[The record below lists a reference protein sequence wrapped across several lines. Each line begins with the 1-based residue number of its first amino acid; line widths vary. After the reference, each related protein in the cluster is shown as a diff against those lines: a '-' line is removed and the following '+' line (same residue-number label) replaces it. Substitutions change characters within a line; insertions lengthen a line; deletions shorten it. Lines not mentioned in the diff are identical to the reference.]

1 MRERRVWRNGVLL
14 ALILAAGTPAGGCG
28 YLLHPERRG
37 QPNTGRIDP
46 SIVLLDGLG
55 CLFFL
60 IPGVIAFAVDFSS
73 GTIYLPPEHYGD
85 AGGVKSGELVHV
97 PLNEGEFHAAGIQ
110 EAVYRETGRR
120 VTLTGPET
128 VVRAMASPAE
138 FEATAQAVSR
148 EVLDAGP
155 VLSGE

>member
-1 MRERRVWRNGVLL
+1 MRERRVWRNGVLF
-14 ALILAAGTPAGGCG
+14 ALILATGIPAGGCG

-73 GTIYLPPEHYGD
+73 GTIYLPPDHYGD
-85 AGGVKSGELVHV
+85 AGGATRDLVRLQLE
-97 PLNEGEFHAAGIQ
+97 PDQRNAAGIQ
-110 EAVYRETGRR
+110 EAVYRRTGRK
-120 VTLTGPET
+120 VTLTGRET
-128 VVRAMASPAE
+128 LVRTMESPAD
-138 FEATAQAVSR
+138 FEATADQVSKDIL
-148 EVLDAGP
+148 ESTPAIGT
-155 VLSGE
+155 E

>member
-1 MRERRVWRNGVLL
+1 MRERRVWRNGVLF
-14 ALILAAGTPAGGCG
+14 ALILAAGIPAGGCG

-85 AGGVKSGELVHV
+85 AGGATRDLVQLQLE
-97 PLNEGEFHAAGIQ
+97 PDQRNAAGIQ
-110 EAVYRETGRR
+110 EAVYRQTGRQ
-120 VTLTGPET
+120 VTLTGSET
-128 VVRAMASPAE
+128 VVRTMESPAD
-138 FEATAQAVSR
+138 FEATARQVSR
-148 EVLDAGP
+148 EALESTPAVG
-155 VLSGE
+155 GE

>member
-1 MRERRVWRNGVLL
+1 MRRQNWRRGVLTAVIL
-14 ALILAAGTPAGGCG
+14 ALGLQASGCG

-37 QPNTGRIDP
+37 QPNTGRVDP

-85 AGGVKSGELVHV
+85 AGRATGDLVQLQLE
-97 PLNEGEFHAAGIQ
+97 PEQRNAAGIQ
-110 EAVYRETGRR
+110 EAVFRQTGRQ

-128 VVRAMASPAE
+128 VVRTMESPTD
-138 FEATAQAVSR
+138 FEATARQASR
-148 EVLDAGP
+148 KTLESTPAVG
-155 VLSGE
+155 SE

>member
-1 MRERRVWRNGVLL
+1 MQRHMWRRGVLT
-14 ALILAAGTPAGGCG
+14 ALILALGIQASGCG

-60 IPGVIAFAVDFSS
+60 IPGVIAFAVDFSA

-85 AGGVKSGELVHV
+85 ASEVNAGELVQV
-97 PLNEGEFHAAGIQ
+97 QLDEGEFSAAGIQ
-110 EAVYRETGRR
+110 EAVYRETGHR
-120 VTLTGPET
+120 VTLTGPDT
-128 VVRAMASPAE
+128 VVRTMESPAA

-148 EVLDAGP
+148 EVLDASP

>member
-1 MRERRVWRNGVLL
+1 MQRKNWRRGVLI
-14 ALILAAGTPAGGCG
+14 ALILALGLQAGGCG

-60 IPGVIAFAVDFSS
+60 IPGVIAFAVDFSA
-73 GTIYLPPEHYGD
+73 GTIYLPPEHYGA
-85 AGGVKSGELVHV
+85 AGGVNSGELVQV
-97 PLNEGEFHAAGIQ
+97 QLDEGEFNAAGIQ
-110 EAVYRETGRR
+110 EAVYRETGHR

-128 VVRAMASPAE
+128 VVRTMASPAE
-138 FEATAQAVSR
+138 FEATAHAVSR
-148 EVLDAGP
+148 EVLDASP